1 MEDDFFNFLIRAP
14 LEESPSSQY
23 QRFLDE
29 RGKDPSESHEGFD
42 DINALEEGYRRDLF
56 DLSLSGLERI
66 DISNLSEG
74 EESTLGDILGD
85 FTDPEYQEETSEL
98 EFVELM
104 KTALPALK
112 SAGLL
117 GDLLK
122 SANPRL
128 RAPKIAGWLH
138 SFATVSA

>member
-1 MEDDFFNFLIRAP
+1 M
-14 LEESPSSQY
+14 
-23 QRFLDE
+23 
-29 RGKDPSESHEGFD
+29 
-42 DINALEEGYRRDLF
+42 
-56 DLSLSGLERI
+56 ERI

-85 FTDPEYQEETSEL
+85 FTDPEYQEETSEREL
-98 EFVELM
+98 EFVALM

>member
-1 MEDDFFNFLIRAP
+1 M
-14 LEESPSSQY
+14 
-23 QRFLDE
+23 
-29 RGKDPSESHEGFD
+29 
-42 DINALEEGYRRDLF
+42 
-56 DLSLSGLERI
+56 LSGLERI

-98 EFVELM
+98 EFVELI

-138 SFATVSA
+138 SFAAVSA